1 MIVIAV
7 TLFLQLAAA
16 GMALRLFWL
25 YGRRW
30 AWTVLCALLLGLT
43 FQTCLLIPQTHP
55 NGQTS
60 LVQLQAD
67 GAALVMRLILIG
79 GMVIMEQSLLR
90 SRREEEA
97 LHREKHQLAALVD
110 RRLAD
115 LEAEVGERRR
125 AEQDLRRDGERFSSI
140 ITTQYDIATAKL
152 DLQAVMDLIALRTQ
166 DLTQATGVVIELL
179 EGETLT
185 ARAASGRAAA
195 FLELQEA
202 SVAGLSRECVRT
214 GEILCCNDAERDPRA
229 DLHLCR
235 RLGARSLIVVPLLYD
250 GRPVGVMQVQS
261 PELYAF
267 SAMDV
272 HTLQLMAGLIGAA
285 MSHSAE
291 FEAKQVLLSEAIE
304 RADRDPLTGLLNH
317 RAFHNRLHEEA
328 DRAQRDGQTLAIAVI
343 DMDNFKFF
351 NDAYG
356 HQVGDEVLRT
366 VAAALASVCRSYDTL
381 ARFGGDEFALLM
393 PCVSKAE
400 AEELERRLACCLDGT
415 GYRPAGYDVTIPL
428 SLSVGMAVFPDDAP
442 SRLEVLEAA
451 DARLRRV
458 KYGASDGVDLSDYLR
473 SRLPCSMGSYSILSA
488 LVTAVDNKDRY
499 TRRHSED
506 VMNYSLQIAQ
516 ALGMDDEAQDTV
528 RIAALLH
535 DVGKIGVPDAILRKP
550 GTLTEGEVR
559 AVQQH
564 PMMGSIIVGA
574 VPGFEAT
581 LEAVRHHHERW
592 DGNGYPMGLKGEE
605 TPLIARLMAVADSYS
620 AMTTDRPYRK
630 GMDAAKALSIL
641 EAGIGTQWDPQ
652 CVAAFLSVRRP
663 LLEASFVTVPR
674 SDKRL
679 TLQS

>member
-1 MIVIAV
+1 MIVVAA
-7 TLFLQLAAA
+7 TTFLQLLAA
-16 GMALRLFWL
+16 GMALRLFL
-25 YGRRW
+25 RYGKHW
-30 AWTVLCALLLGLT
+30 GWTVLCALLLCLT
-43 FQTCLLIPQTHP
+43 FYNCLVIPQTHP
-55 NGQTS
+55 QGQTS
-60 LVQLQAD
+60 VVQMHSD
-67 GAALVMRLILIG
+67 TAALVMRLILVG
-79 GMVIMEQSLLR
+79 GMLVMEQALLEGLR
-90 SRREEEA
+90 QQGA
-97 LHREKHQLAALVD
+97 LRGEKLQLAGLVD

-115 LEAEVGERRR
+115 LEAEVAERRR

-140 ITTQYDIATAKL
+140 ISTQYDIATADL
-152 DLQAVMDLIALRTQ
+152 DLQTVMDLIAVRTQ
-166 DLTQATGVVIELL
+166 KLTQASGVVIELL

-195 FLELQEA
+195 FLELRQA
-202 SVAGLSRECVRT
+202 SVEGLSRECVQT
-214 GEILCCNDAERDPRA
+214 GEILCCNDAERDPRVNP
-229 DLHLCR
+229 HLCR
-235 RLGARSLIVVPLLYD
+235 RLGARSLIVVPLLYN
-250 GRPVGVMQVQS
+250 RKPVGVMQVQS

-291 FEAKQVLLSEAIE
+291 FEAKQALLCEAIE

-328 DRAQRDGQTLAIAVI
+328 DRALRDGKTLAIAVI

-356 HQVGDEVLRT
+356 HQAGDEVLRT
-366 VAAALASVCRSYDTL
+366 VASALENVCRSYDTL

-400 AEELERRLACCLDGT
+400 AEELERRLMSCLDAT
-415 GYRPAGYDVTIPL
+415 GYRPAGYDVVIPL

-451 DARLRRV
+451 DTRLRHV
-458 KYGASDGVDLSDYLR
+458 KYGAGDGTALADTLRNSLS
-473 SRLPCSMGSYSILSA
+473 CSMGNYSILNA

-506 VMNYSLQIAQ
+506 VMHYSLQIAQ
-516 ALGMDDEAQDTV
+516 ALGMDEDTLDTV

-535 DVGKIGVPDAILRKP
+535 DVGKIGVPDALLRKP
-550 GTLTEGEVR
+550 GSLSEAEVR

-564 PMMGSIIVGA
+564 PMMGSIIVAA
-574 VPGFEAT
+574 VPGFDAT

-592 DGNGYPMGLKGEE
+592 DGKGYPFGLAGEE
-605 TPLIARLMAVADSYS
+605 TPLLARLMAVADSYS

-630 GMDAAKALSIL
+630 GMDAEKALAIL
-641 EAGIGTQWDPQ
+641 EAGAGTQWDPA
-652 CVAAFLSVRRP
+652 CIAAFLSVRRSMP
-663 LLEASFVTVPR
+663 DAPSAPSPR
-674 SDKRL
+674 SIKHFS
-679 TLQS
+679 LQS

>member
-1 MIVIAV
+1 MIVIAA
-7 TLFLQLAAA
+7 TIFLQLIAA
-16 GMALRLFWL
+16 GMALRLFLL

-30 AWTVLCALLLGLT
+30 AWTALCALLLCLT
-43 FQTCLLIPQTHP
+43 FYTCLLIPQTHP
-55 NGQTS
+55 YGQAS
-60 LVQLQAD
+60 AVQLQSD
-67 GAALVMRLILIG
+67 GAALVMRLVLIG
-79 GMVIMEQSLLR
+79 GMLIMEQALMQGTA
-90 SRREEEA
+90 REED
-97 LHREKHQLAALVD
+97 LRREKHQLASLVE
-110 RRLAD
+110 RRLVD

-140 ITTQYDIATAKL
+140 ITTQYDIATAGL
-152 DLQAVMDLIALRTQ
+152 DLQAVMDLIAARTQ
-166 DLTQATGVVIELL
+166 ELTQAGGVVIELL

-185 ARAASGRAAA
+185 ARAASGRAAS
-195 FLELQEA
+195 FLELGEA
-202 SVAGLSRECVRT
+202 GVAGLSRECVRT
-214 GEILCCNDAERDPRA
+214 GEILCCNDAERDPRV
-229 DLHLCR
+229 DLHSCR
-235 RLGARSLIVVPLLYD
+235 RLGARSLIVVPLVYD
-250 GRPVGVMQVQS
+250 RQPVGVMQVQS

-267 SAMDV
+267 SAMDI

-291 FEAKQVLLSEAIE
+291 FEAKQLLLSEAIE

-328 DRAQRDGQTLAIAVI
+328 DRAQRDGRTLAIAVI

-356 HQVGDEVLRT
+356 HQAGDEVLRT
-366 VAAALASVCRSYDTL
+366 VASALANVCRSYDTL

-393 PCVSKAE
+393 PCVCKAE
-400 AEELERRLACCLDGT
+400 AEELEHRLACCLEGT
-415 GYRPAGYDVTIPL
+415 GYRPSNYDVTIPL

-442 SRLEVLEAA
+442 TRLEALEAA

-458 KYGASDGVDLSDYLR
+458 KYGASDGTDLSDFLR
-473 SRLPCSMGSYSILSA
+473 GNLPCSMGSYSILNA

-506 VMNYSLQIAQ
+506 VMTYSLQIAQ
-516 ALGMDDEAQDTV
+516 ALGMDDETLGIV

-550 GTLTEGEVR
+550 GTLSEAEVR

-581 LEAVRHHHERW
+581 LDAVRHHHERW
-592 DGNGYPMGLKGEE
+592 DGKGYPFGLAGED
-605 TPLIARLMAVADSYS
+605 TPLLARLMSVADAYS

-630 GMDAAKALSIL
+630 GMDAGKALSIL
-641 EAGIGTQWDPQ
+641 EAGAGTQWDAR
-652 CVAAFLSVRRP
+652 CVAAFISVRRP
-663 LLEASFVTVPR
+663 SPETLSPLTQHTVK
-674 SDKRL
+674 SL
-679 TLQS
+679 ALQS